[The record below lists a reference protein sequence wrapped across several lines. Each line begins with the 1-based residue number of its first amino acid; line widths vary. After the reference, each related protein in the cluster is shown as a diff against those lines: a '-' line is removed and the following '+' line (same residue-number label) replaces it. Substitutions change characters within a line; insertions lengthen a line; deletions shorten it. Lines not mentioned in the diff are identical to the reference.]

1 MRLSARR
8 PPALLPRKEHLPLI
22 KLRSPGRPVRR
33 LVTSFSHHSLQNN
46 NHSKHGKFIQ
56 LMYDGSPLCT
66 VTAYILLA
74 TRRRLVGAGKTTDWK
89 GKFQDPASCV
99 ALCCKQLA
107 QRVYTNLQLENLY
120 KLTNFIPKLHALF
133 GTAAPVT

>member
-1 MRLSARR
+1 
-8 PPALLPRKEHLPLI
+8 
-22 KLRSPGRPVRR
+22 
-33 LVTSFSHHSLQNN
+33 
-46 NHSKHGKFIQ
+46 
-56 LMYDGSPLCT
+56 MYDGSPLCT